1 MSSTKVLIIE
11 ARFYTHLADMA
22 LAGAKAALDEAG
34 ASYDIASV
42 PGALEIPS
50 VLLFA
55 KDKYDAFV
63 VLGTIIRG
71 QTSHYDMVC
80 GETFRGVYNIARHYG
95 LAVGNG
101 IQTVEN
107 EAQAIDRLDP
117 ARKNKGGGAAQA
129 AMTLIGFKRLFHG
142 Q

>member
-1 MSSTKVLIIE
+1 MTRILIIE
-11 ARFYTHLADMA
+11 ARFYDHLADMA
-22 LAGAKAALDEAG
+22 LAGAKAELERAG
-34 ASYDIASV
+34 ADYDVASV
-42 PGALEIPS
+42 PGAMEIPS
-50 VLLFA
+50 ILAFA
-55 KDKYDAFV
+55 RDKYDAFV

-71 QTSHYDMVC
+71 ETSHYDMVC
-80 GETFRGVYNIARHYG
+80 GETFRGVYNIAHHYG

-117 ARKNKGGGAAQA
+117 ARKNKGGAAA
-129 AMTLIGFKRLFHG
+129 AAALTVLGFKRLFDG